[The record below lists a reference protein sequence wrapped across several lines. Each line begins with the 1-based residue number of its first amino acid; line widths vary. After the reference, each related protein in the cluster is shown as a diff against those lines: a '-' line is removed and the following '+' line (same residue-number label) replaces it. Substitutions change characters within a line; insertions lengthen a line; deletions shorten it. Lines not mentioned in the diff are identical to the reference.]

1 MTHTISD
8 RIGIQIQFQK
18 KKKTNSVPVDNPFN
32 VQSLF
37 VVYDAFA
44 NRILFSKDIL

>member
-1 MTHTISD
+1 MTHTKSD

-18 KKKTNSVPVDNPFN
+18 KKKNSVPVDNPFN
-32 VQSLF
+32 VQFLF

-44 NRILFSKDIL
+44 NGILFSKDIL

>member
-18 KKKTNSVPVDNPFN
+18 KKNSVPVDNTFN

-37 VVYDAFA
+37 IVYDAFA
-44 NRILFSKDIL
+44 NGILFSKDIL